1 MSTMNIEHSPC
12 PSCLHGSQ
20 YSTLQDTTNYSCDI
34 PCLCRFDEGR
44 SDKDKMYYDIFVL
57 GKKVDLKPLNPPPN
71 MREAYY
77 IRKN

>member
-1 MSTMNIEHSPC
+1 MNMDQNPC

-20 YSTLQDTTNYSCDI
+20 YSTLENTTNYSCDI

-44 SDKDKMYYDIFVL
+44 STKDKMYFDFFVL
-57 GKKVDLKPLNPPPN
+57 GKPLDLKPQKPQEN
-71 MREAYY
+71 YY